1 MESGRRRS
9 PVHEMG
15 LLGWRRTR
23 RRFVVVQTTGYRNKS
38 MKAPTISLLG
48 GFGLFNGQVDV
59 ALAEGSQRLLA
70 FLALRKRPVKRT
82 FAAGTLWPEVDDAH
96 AHSSLRSAVSRLDPA
111 AESALVVT
119 ATNLRLSDSV
129 RVDLWES
136 EALARELVGP
146 HASLCIHD
154 SVSKDLEAL
163 SAELLPDWYE
173 DWVILE
179 AENWRQLRLHALEAL
194 AQDLSD
200 RGSYGDATSAAQ
212 AAVQADPLRESARAA
227 LIKVHIAEGNISEA
241 LTEFARYRETLMA
254 ELNLE
259 PTPGLKT
266 LLDEYKK

>member
-1 MESGRRRS
+1 M
-9 PVHEMG
+9 
-15 LLGWRRTR
+15 
-23 RRFVVVQTTGYRNKS
+23 N
-38 MKAPTISLLG
+38 APQISLLG

-82 FAAGTLWPEVDDAH
+82 FAAGSLWPETDDVH
-96 AHSSLRSAVSRLDPA
+96 AYSSLRSAVARLDPA

-119 ATNLRLSDSV
+119 TTHLRLSNSV

-136 EALARELVGP
+136 EALARKLVGP
-146 HASLCIHD
+146 HALLRIRNSI
-154 SVSKDLEAL
+154 SQDLTAL
-163 SAELLPDWYE
+163 SVDLLPDWDE

-194 AQDLSD
+194 AQDLSAS
-200 RGSYGDATSAAQ
+200 GSYGDATSAAQ
-212 AAVQADPLRESARAA
+212 AAIQADPLRESARAA

-241 LTEFARYRETLMA
+241 LIEFARYRETLMR

-266 LLDEYKK
+266 LLDEYLK